1 MERCNIL
8 PGPRPARYGRASN
21 LGGSMAVFASP
32 RFAGDALLEQILND
46 PDTGQLK
53 LGPGSPE
60 QSVLTLQH
68 ALFDLTWNQRIDPP
82 VHEEADF
89 VDGVYGPRTT
99 DAVVAYKAQYDI
111 HFPPSAPTGFIDGFA
126 GPRSFAKLDV
136 HCVLLDEAI
145 AAILAKVD
153 DLNADGVPC
162 DLVNSEHAALPI
174 LGTSGTFSPA
184 HVDGASGA
192 VLYKRGIGAFE
203 VHGPIWDVYLAGPFA
218 SAGFGFPVSDL
229 HRVEDPFIRQ
239 SDFEHGFMTVNPDTG
254 EVGQIGPETHAPEA
268 GLF

>member
-1 MERCNIL
+1 MLCSSRFSTTPTRVSSSSVPGAPSRVCSRCSTRFSTSR
-8 PGPRPARYGRASN
+8 GTS
-21 LGGSMAVFASP
+21 GSTRLS
-32 RFAGDALLEQILND
+32 
-46 PDTGQLK
+46 T
-53 LGPGSPE
+53 
-60 QSVLTLQH
+60 
-68 ALFDLTWNQRIDPP
+68 
-82 VHEEADF
+82 EEADF

-203 VHGPIWDVYLAGPFA
+203 VHGPIWDAYLAGPFA

-254 EVGQIGPETHAPEA
+254 EVGQIGPETHVPEA